1 MGVYIK
7 GITSKQLMKVL
18 ICSTE
23 FLPNDCEITEIPE
36 PHGRLIDADVL
47 SERLMANWLTADE
60 SGKKIIHEVLTDV
73 VTPIVVG
80 TPTVIEAEGE

>member
-23 FLPNDCEITEIPE
+23 FLPNDCKITEIPE
-36 PHGRLIDADVL
+36 PHGRLVDYETIDVVYWEDADGCHISV
-47 SERLMANWLTADE
+47 EAE
-60 SGKKIIHEVLTDV
+60 
-73 VTPIVVG
+73 
-80 TPTVIEAEGE
+80 TVIEAEGE